1 MTKEEKIDMFAM
13 RANGCTL
20 QQVADKYGIT
30 RERVRQI
37 LLAYATPRKEKV
49 YAYPNISHWMEENG
63 VTLSQLADNC
73 KLSYNT
79 VRGYLNGV
87 RDPNFIFVQ
96 YILKETGMPFEVAFQ
111 IREAAGSNEWNSASK
126 EAHRRV

>member
-37 LLAYATPRKEKV
+37 LLAYSAPRKEKV
-49 YAYPNISHWMEENG
+49 YAYPNISHWMAENG
-63 VTLSQLADNC
+63 VTLSKLADNC

-111 IREAAGSNEWNSASK
+111 IREAAESNEWNRR
-126 EAHRRV
+126 AHEKS

>member
-37 LLAYATPRKEKV
+37 LFAYTAPRKEKV
-49 YAYPNISHWMEENG
+49 YAYPNISRWMEENG

-111 IREAAGSNEWNSASK
+111 IREATGSNEWNSASK

>member
-20 QQVADKYGIT
+20 QQVAGKYGIT

-37 LLAYATPRKEKV
+37 LLAYTAPRKEKV
-49 YAYPNISHWMEENG
+49 YAYPNISHWMEANG

-79 VRGYLNGV
+79 VRGYLKGI
-87 RDPNFIFVQ
+87 REPNFIFVQ
-96 YILKETGMPFEVAFQ
+96 YILKETGMPFDVAFQ
-111 IREAAGSNEWNSASK
+111 IREAAASNEWNSASK

>member
-20 QQVADKYGIT
+20 QQVAVKYGIT

-37 LLAYATPRKEKV
+37 LLAYTAPRKEKV
-49 YAYPNISHWMEENG
+49 YAYPNISNWMEENG

-87 RDPNFIFVQ
+87 REPNFIFVQ

-111 IREAAGSNEWNSASK
+111 IREEAASNEWNSASK

>member
-13 RANGCTL
+13 RSNGCTL

-37 LLAYATPRKEKV
+37 LFAYTAPRKEKV
-49 YAYPNISHWMEENG
+49 YAYPNISHWMEANG

-79 VRGYLNGV
+79 VRGYLNGA
-87 RDPNFIFVQ
+87 REPNFIFVQ

-111 IREAAGSNEWNSASK
+111 IRESAASNEWNRR
-126 EAHRRV
+126 AHEKS

>member
-20 QQVADKYGIT
+20 QQVAGKYGIT

-37 LLAYATPRKEKV
+37 LFAYTAPRKEKV
-49 YAYPNISHWMEENG
+49 YAYPNISHWMEANG

-79 VRGYLNGV
+79 VRGYLKGI
-87 RDPNFIFVQ
+87 REPNFIFVQ

-111 IREAAGSNEWNSASK
+111 IREAAGSNEWNRR
-126 EAHRRV
+126 AHEKS

>member
-13 RANGCTL
+13 RLNGCTL

-37 LLAYATPRKEKV
+37 LFAYTAPRKEKV
-49 YAYPNISHWMEENG
+49 YAYPNISHWMAENG

-87 RDPNFIFVQ
+87 REPNFIFVQ
-96 YILKETGMPFEVAFQ
+96 YILKETRMPFEVAFQ
-111 IREAAGSNEWNSASK
+111 IREAAESNEWNRR
-126 EAHRRV
+126 AHEKS

>member
-37 LLAYATPRKEKV
+37 LFAYAKPRKEKV

-73 KLSYNT
+73 KLSYNA
-79 VRGYLNGV
+79 VREYLNGV

>member
-20 QQVADKYGIT
+20 QQVAVKYGIT

-37 LLAYATPRKEKV
+37 LLAYSAPRKEKV
-49 YAYPNISHWMEENG
+49 YAYPNISHWMAENG
-63 VTLSQLADNC
+63 VTLSKLADNC

-79 VRGYLNGV
+79 VRGYLNGT
-87 RDPNFIFVQ
+87 RYPNFIFVQ

-111 IREAAGSNEWNSASK
+111 IREAAESNEWNRR
-126 EAHRRV
+126 AHEKS

>member
-20 QQVADKYGIT
+20 QQVAVKYGIT

-37 LLAYATPRKEKV
+37 LLAYTAPRKEKV
-49 YAYPNISHWMEENG
+49 YAYPNISNWMEENG

-73 KLSYNT
+73 KLSYKT
-79 VRGYLNGV
+79 VRAYLKGI
-87 RDPNFIFVQ
+87 REPNFIFVQ

-111 IREAAGSNEWNSASK
+111 IREEAASNEWNRR
-126 EAHRRV
+126 AHEKS

>member
-37 LLAYATPRKEKV
+37 LFAYATPRNAK
-49 YAYPNISHWMEENG
+49 AHAHPNTSHWMGENG

-87 RDPNFIFVQ
+87 RDPNFIFVE
-96 YILKETGMPFEVAFQ
+96 YILKETAMPFEVAFQ
-111 IREAAGSNEWNSASK
+111 IREAAGSNEWNSDSK

>member
-13 RANGCTL
+13 RSNGCTL

-37 LLAYATPRKEKV
+37 LFAYTAPRKEKV
-49 YAYPNISHWMEENG
+49 YAYPNISNWMEENG

-79 VRGYLNGV
+79 VRGYLNGA
-87 RDPNFIFVQ
+87 REPNFIFVQ

-111 IREAAGSNEWNSASK
+111 IRESAASNEWNRR
-126 EAHRRV
+126 AHEKS

>member
-20 QQVADKYGIT
+20 QQVAGKYGIT

-37 LLAYATPRKEKV
+37 LLAYTAPRKEKV
-49 YAYPNISHWMEENG
+49 YAYPNISHWMEANG

-79 VRGYLNGV
+79 VRGYLKGI
-87 RDPNFIFVQ
+87 REPNFIFVQ
-96 YILKETGMPFEVAFQ
+96 YILKETGMPFDVAFQ
-111 IREAAGSNEWNSASK
+111 IREAAASNEWNRR
-126 EAHRRV
+126 AHEKS

>member
-13 RANGCTL
+13 RLNGCTL

-37 LLAYATPRKEKV
+37 LFAYTAPRKEKV
-49 YAYPNISHWMEENG
+49 YAYPNISHWMAENG

-87 RDPNFIFVQ
+87 REPNFIFVQ

-111 IREAAGSNEWNSASK
+111 IREAAASNEWNRR
-126 EAHRRV
+126 AHEKS

>member
-13 RANGCTL
+13 RVNGSTL

-37 LLAYATPRKEKV
+37 LFSYIAPRNEKV
-49 YAYPNISHWMEENG
+49 YAYPNISHWMAENG
-63 VTLSQLADNC
+63 VTLSKLADNC

-79 VRGYLNGV
+79 VRGYLNGT
-87 RDPNFIFVQ
+87 RYPNFIFVQ

-111 IREAAGSNEWNSASK
+111 IREVAESNEWNRR
-126 EAHRRV
+126 AHEKS

>member
-37 LLAYATPRKEKV
+37 LLAYTAPRKEKV
-49 YAYPNISHWMEENG
+49 YAYPNISNWMEENG
-63 VTLSQLADNC
+63 VTLSLLSDNC

-111 IREAAGSNEWNSASK
+111 IREAAASNEWNRR
-126 EAHRRV
+126 AHEKS

>member
-37 LLAYATPRKEKV
+37 LFAYAAPRKEKA

-73 KLSYNT
+73 KLNYNT

-111 IREAAGSNEWNSASK
+111 IREAAASNEWNRR
-126 EAHRRV
+126 AHEKS

>member
-20 QQVADKYGIT
+20 QQVAVKYGIT

-37 LLAYATPRKEKV
+37 LLAYSAPRKEKV
-49 YAYPNISHWMEENG
+49 YAYPNISNWMAENG

-111 IREAAGSNEWNSASK
+111 IREAAESNERNRR
-126 EAHRRV
+126 AHEKS

>member
-20 QQVADKYGIT
+20 QQVADKHGIT

-37 LLAYATPRKEKV
+37 LFAYTAPRKEKV

-111 IREAAGSNEWNSASK
+111 IREAAASNEWNRR
-126 EAHRRV
+126 AHEKS

>member
-13 RANGCTL
+13 RVNGCTL

-37 LLAYATPRKEKV
+37 LFAYTAPRKEKV
-49 YAYPNISHWMEENG
+49 YAYPNISHWMEANG

-79 VRGYLNGV
+79 VRGYLKGI
-87 RDPNFIFVQ
+87 REPNFIFVQ

-111 IREAAGSNEWNSASK
+111 IRESAASNEWNRR
-126 EAHRRV
+126 AHEKS